1 MVAYRAYRY
10 NDGSANNAELKR
22 EVEVKSAEEALKVV
36 ARIEKA
42 AKRYKDGCAGIHDD
56 EDEDDGDVE
65 QSYEERE
72 NYLMDWL
79 IGGMCGGFFYPGAKA
94 YVDHIRREVLE
105 APATVEGA
113 A

>member
-36 ARIEKA
+36 ERIEKA
-42 AKRYKDGCAGIHDD
+42 AKRYD
-56 EDEDDGDVE
+56 DVE
-65 QSYEERE
+65 DTYEERE

-79 IGGMCGGFFYPGAKA
+79 IGGACGGFFYPGAKA
-94 YVDHIRREVLE
+94 YVDHIRREVLQ
-105 APATVEGA
+105 APAKVEGA